1 MRKWMIW
8 AACLTAGAAAVAAP
22 LRVALLDFDNN
33 AAVAD
38 DGGALAGVTPQ
49 ALSAKGATA
58 LGRALANQPDFVLVD
73 RRDFVRRM
81 QPIRPAAA
89 GPQYQPSFLQAAQ
102 AVNADLVLRG
112 TLLSYAPGKQVVNLG
127 GIKTEFVT
135 LSLRIALEAL
145 DAHDGSV
152 IASEDGVARREFR
165 QTESLQTVV
174 GEDELVEL
182 LQSAIGKA
190 VPGLKSALAKRQ
202 QQLQD
207 RPRVKLSVQTSADPA
222 LVEIDGML
230 VGTTPL
236 KDFAVYAGDHVL
248 TVGKAGYQDI
258 NKRILIQGDTVI
270 EVPMLRTQLSADEI
284 KEVLEKAR
292 LNIVSG
298 VPEAALEIHQV
309 DLDVKSS
316 TP

>member
-1 MRKWMIW
+1 MRGWMIL
-8 AACLTAGAAAVAAP
+8 AACLTVGASMGATP
-22 LRVALLDFDNN
+22 LRVALLDFENN
-33 AAVAD
+33 ATTSAD
-38 DGGALAGVTPQ
+38 AGDLAGVTPQ
-49 ALSAKGATA
+49 ALADKGATA

-81 QPIRPAAA
+81 QPIRPGAD

-127 GIKTEFVT
+127 GIKTEFTT

-145 DAHDGSV
+145 DAGDGSV

-165 QTESLQTVV
+165 QTESLRTVV
-174 GEDELVEL
+174 GEDEMVEL
-182 LQSAIGKA
+182 LQAAIGKA
-190 VPGLKSALAKRQ
+190 VPGLKTALAKRR

-248 TVGKAGYQDI
+248 TVGKAGYQDV
-258 NKRILIQGDTVI
+258 NKRILVQTDTAI

-284 KEVLEKAR
+284 KEVLEKSR

-309 DLDVKSS
+309 DLNVQS
-316 TP
+316 PAQ

>member
-1 MRKWMIW
+1 MRGWMIL
-8 AACLTAGAAAVAAP
+8 AAGLAAGASLGATP
-22 LRVALLDFDNN
+22 LRVALLDFENS
-33 AAVAD
+33 ATTSAD
-38 DGGALAGVTPQ
+38 AGDLAGVTPQ

-81 QPIRPAAA
+81 QPVRPGAG

-127 GIKTEFVT
+127 GMKTEFTT

-165 QTESLQTVV
+165 QTESLRTVV

-248 TVGKAGYQDI
+248 TVGKAGYQDV
-258 NKRILIQGDTVI
+258 NKRILVQSDTAI

-309 DLDVKSS
+309 DLNMEK
-316 TP
+316 PAP

>member
-1 MRKWMIW
+1 MRGWMIL

-22 LRVALLDFDNN
+22 LRVALLDFENN
-33 AAVAD
+33 ATTSAD
-38 DGGALAGVTPQ
+38 AADLAGVTPQ
-49 ALSAKGATA
+49 TLAEKGVPA

-127 GIKTEFVT
+127 GNKTEFVT
-135 LSLRIALEAL
+135 LTLRVALEAL
-145 DAHDGSV
+145 DAHDGTV
-152 IASEDGVARREFR
+152 VASEDGVGRREFR
-165 QTESLQTVV
+165 QTESLRTVV

-182 LQSAIGKA
+182 LQTAISKA
-190 VPGLKSALAKRQ
+190 VPGLQASLQKRQ
-202 QQLQD
+202 QQMQS
-207 RPRVKLSVQTSADPA
+207 RPRVKLSVQTSVDPA
-222 LVEIDGML
+222 LVELDGML

-248 TVGKAGYQDI
+248 TVGKAGYQDV
-258 NKRILIQGDTVI
+258 NKRIQVNADTAI
-270 EVPMLRTQLSADEI
+270 SIPMLRTQLSADEI

>member
-1 MRKWMIW
+1 MRGWMIL
-8 AACLTAGAAAVAAP
+8 AACLTAGAAVAAAP

-38 DGGALAGVTPQ
+38 NAGDLAGVTPQ

-81 QPIRPAAA
+81 QPVRPGAD

-127 GIKTEFVT
+127 GLKTEFTT
-135 LSLRIALEAL
+135 LTLRIALEAL

-165 QTESLQTVV
+165 QTESLRTVV

-248 TVGKAGYQDI
+248 TVGKAGYQDV
-258 NKRILIQGDTVI
+258 NKRILVQGDTVI
-270 EVPMLRTQLSADEI
+270 DVPMLRTQLNADEI

-292 LNIVSG
+292 LNVVSG

-309 DLDVKSS
+309 DLNMGQ
-316 TP
+316 PAP